1 MYILRIKPQKTDTRQ
16 SSFINIGRRK
26 ARLQA
31 VENIK
36 NLLAEDLVGKEISET
51 VEKISEFQDG
61 EQSLFTEDN
70 FSELIQSKRSSI
82 KMNTMNLK
90 DWTGIHPVSGT
101 MVVGTVVILTESN
114 NINFSTNNKVNEK
127 DGKTQQSKYEV
138 TEDID
143 GEEF

>member
-1 MYILRIKPQKTDTRQ
+1 
-16 SSFINIGRRK
+16 
-26 ARLQA
+26 
-31 VENIK
+31 
-36 NLLAEDLVGKEISET
+36 
-51 VEKISEFQDG
+51 
-61 EQSLFTEDN
+61 
-70 FSELIQSKRSSI
+70 
-82 KMNTMNLK
+82 
-90 DWTGIHPVSGT
+90 